1 MFDRYTC
8 TTLSFRDHYIQSTYA
23 AFTYIQVKKVRSKD
37 KDAIQKYEE
46 CNKIV
51 KWMAF
56 QKAIAVD
63 TTYRSVADSINLD
76 TIGTY
81 VFSVVFYV

>member
-1 MFDRYTC
+1 MF
-8 TTLSFRDHYIQSTYA
+8 SDHYICCLCV
-23 AFTYIQVKKVRSKD
+23 QVKKVRPKD

-63 TTYRSVADSINLD
+63 TTYTSVADSINLD
-76 TIGTY
+76 TIGKY
-81 VFSVVFYV
+81 MCVCV

>member
-1 MFDRYTC
+1 MF
-8 TTLSFRDHYIQSTYA
+8 SDHYICC
-23 AFTYIQVKKVRSKD
+23 FCIQVKKFRPKD

-56 QKAIAVD
+56 QKGIVVD
-63 TTYRSVADSINLD
+63 TTYTSVADSINLD
-76 TIGTY
+76 TIGKY
-81 VFSVVFYV
+81 VCVSV

>member
-1 MFDRYTC
+1 MSDRYTC
-8 TTLSFRDHYIQSTYA
+8 TTIRCIFSRLLYTYA
-23 AFTYIQVKKVRSKD
+23 TFTYIQVKKVRSKD

-81 VFSVVFYV
+81 VCSVV